1 MNFVQCRTSEALIKA
16 DASHMRVTQEIFHV
30 GDEGG
35 GAGDDDDTHKYM
47 QCMFNVH
54 EDDCA
59 LKDKKTVM
67 ADDA

>member
-1 MNFVQCRTSEALIKA
+1 
-16 DASHMRVTQEIFHV
+16 MRVTQESFHV